1 MIIKIRKWILSLLAI
16 GFFAYPFNA
25 FACEAALTMSKI
37 SNFASRG
44 VLGSE
49 STYIQRVYSGENMSF
64 STVVLPEGNIFNK
77 ASTIKNTAKSMIST
91 VVART
96 KNFRPEVKLLNDD
109 LLPRVDSRLAFL
121 SYVEY
126 GDVGQI
132 NLEASSVIQIGN
144 CWAILRFTALAKASK
159 DEALNQFASLIRAT
173 KI

>member
-1 MIIKIRKWILSLLAI
+1 
-16 GFFAYPFNA
+16 
-25 FACEAALTMSKI
+25 
-37 SNFASRG
+37 
-44 VLGSE
+44 
-49 STYIQRVYSGENMSF
+49 
-64 STVVLPEGNIFNK
+64 
-77 ASTIKNTAKSMIST
+77 MIST